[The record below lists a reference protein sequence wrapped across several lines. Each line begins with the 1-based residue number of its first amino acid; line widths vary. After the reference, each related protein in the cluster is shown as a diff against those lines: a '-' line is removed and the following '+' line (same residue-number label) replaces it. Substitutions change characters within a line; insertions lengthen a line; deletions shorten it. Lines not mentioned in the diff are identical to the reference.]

1 MPRPTGLIEKICPLR
16 VYAPIPPHSRDYLP
30 YREDYP
36 LEATHFPPAL
46 QVIRMRMITRPLS
59 PPPRVSRLQFVGVTW
74 TIIECVGLLTL
85 HIMSLSGYYVDSLV
99 ANARTG
105 WINIKYKYN
114 I

>member
-1 MPRPTGLIEKICPLR
+1 MPWPTGLIEKICLLC
-16 VYAPIPPHSRDYLP
+16 VYAPIPPHSCDYLP

-46 QVIRMRMITRPLS
+46 QVIHMCMITWPLS
-59 PPPRVSRLQFVGVTW
+59 PPPRELCLQFAGVTW

-99 ANARTG
+99 VNACTG
-105 WINIKYKYN
+105 AQPC
-114 I
+114 